1 MKKILIILC
10 ILSGIAVAYNN
21 LFSAV
26 TVKIREISYID
37 GLKENQVF
45 GFGVVVGL
53 QGTGD
58 SKITLAESS
67 LKSVLKNI
75 GINED
80 ENYKSKN
87 IAAVFLTAKLP
98 SFVRI
103 GDRIDISVS
112 SIGDAKSLEGGV
124 LVQSP
129 LMGADGKIYV
139 VSQGSLSFAT
149 PKSGRKIRTAG
160 VVVNGGIVERALE
173 PDFVDKNTIMLVL
186 REWDF
191 TVANNIM
198 KAISGQFKDSLP
210 EIINNGKIKL
220 TIPKDTNI
228 TEFISVIE
236 NIEVNPSAE
245 ARVVINEKDGTIVMG
260 GDVKISDV
268 VVSKDGMTIKVTAKT
283 EKNEKSS
290 AEGEKGNAAVLR
302 GSSTVK
308 DIVDSLNYIGAST
321 QDIIAILKAIKEAGA
336 LHANLIIK

>member
-1 MKKILIILC
+1 MKKILYIFCILTGIIILQ
-10 ILSGIAVAYNN
+10 NN
-21 LFSAV
+21 LYSAV
-26 TVKIREISYID
+26 TVKIREIAYID

-58 SKITLAESS
+58 SKTSLAESS
-67 LKSVLKNI
+67 LKSVLKSI
-75 GINED
+75 GITED

-98 SFVRI
+98 SFVRV
-103 GDRIDISVS
+103 GDRIDVAVS

-129 LMGADGKIYV
+129 LMGADGRIYV
-139 VSQGSLSFAT
+139 VSQGALSFASPRGT
-149 PKSGRKIRTAG
+149 KKIRTAAN
-160 VVVNGGIVERALE
+160 VVNGGIVERALE
-173 PDFVDKNTIMLVL
+173 PDIVANNAIVLVL
-186 REWDF
+186 RDWDF
-191 TVANNIM
+191 TVANNII
-198 KAISGQFKDSLP
+198 KAISGQFKDSKP

-220 TIPKDTNI
+220 LLPKNTNLA
-228 TEFISVIE
+228 EFISSIE
-236 NIEVNPSAE
+236 NIEVNPSSE

-268 VVSKDGMTIKVTAKT
+268 VVSKDGMTIKVAGNT
-283 EKNEKSS
+283 EKTVAADKAST
-290 AEGEKGNAAVLR
+290 AAIKGA
-302 GSSTVK
+302 STVK

>member
-1 MKKILIILC
+1 MRKLLIILC
-10 ILSGIAVAYNN
+10 ILLGIAIVYNN
-21 LFSAV
+21 LYSAV
-26 TVKIREISYID
+26 TVKIREIAYID

-53 QGTGD
+53 QGSGD
-58 SKITLAESS
+58 SKISLAESS

-80 ENYKSKN
+80 ESYKSKN

-98 SFVRI
+98 SFVRV
-103 GDRIDISVS
+103 GDRIDIAVS

-149 PKSGRKIRTAG
+149 PKGGRKIRTAG
-160 VVVNGGIVERALE
+160 TVVNGGIVERALE
-173 PDFVDKNTIMLVL
+173 PDIVENNTITLVL
-186 REWDF
+186 RDWDF
-191 TVANNIM
+191 TVANNIV
-198 KAISGQFKDSLP
+198 KVVSGQFKDSKP
-210 EIINNGKIKL
+210 EIVNNGKIKL
-220 TIPKDTNI
+220 TIPKDSNL
-228 TEFISVIE
+228 TEFISIIE
-236 NIEVNPSAE
+236 NIEVNPSSE

-268 VVSKDGMTIKVTAKT
+268 VVSKDGMTIKVAAKS
-283 EKNEKSS
+283 EKIDKAAS
-290 AEGEKGNAAVLR
+290 ADKGNAAVFK
-302 GSSTVK
+302 GASTVK